1 MSTRSM
7 THPAL
12 YGLALV
18 AILAVTSAQ
27 AAEPAQRTFSVDV
40 VADCNR
46 YIEDTS
52 QPAMGAYFIQEGV
65 IYRPGTLAA
74 HCPGGNGCGLNPDGT
89 PQFPEAVIGKWRCWG
104 SFVGSTGAAAAGG
117 PPSYSTQ
124 VYEFAPAAFGGDARA
139 PGEHALVSHGPEWVN
154 LAVPFARAIAGG
166 SGRFRSADGEVAQ
179 TTIGFNQ
186 TQCENYT
193 FDFKL
198 RAQTRSWR

>member
-12 YGLALV
+12 HGLALV
-18 AILAVTSAQ
+18 AFLTVGGAPAAQ
-27 AAEPAQRTFSVDV
+27 PAPPTFSIDV
-40 VADCNR
+40 AADCNR

-52 QPAMGAYFIQEGV
+52 HPSMGATFIQEGV
-65 IYRPGTLAA
+65 VYRPGTLAA
-74 HCPGGNGCGLNPDGT
+74 NCPSGTACGLEPDGT
-89 PQFPEAVIGKWRCWG
+89 PQFPGAVIGTWRCWG
-104 SFVGSTGAAAAGG
+104 SFTGVGTAALAAGG

-124 VYEFAPAAFGGDARA
+124 LYEFKANTVGSG

-154 LAVPFARAIAGG
+154 LDVPFERAIAGG
-166 SGRFRSADGEVAQ
+166 YGRFRNADGEVAQ
-179 TTIGFNQ
+179 TRVGFNQ

-198 RAQTRSWR
+198 RTQTRSWR